1 MAFMAIA
8 EAFVAEF
15 DSELR
20 STRRMLESVPD
31 SALDYQPHAK
41 SMNLARLAGHVA
53 EMPSWGILTAQQREL
68 DISPK
73 DGPQYQPYI
82 TTGRDAMLK
91 FFDKY
96 HAEAKEVIGALSDEA
111 MREPWTLLAR
121 GEPIFTMPR
130 IQVLKSMVLNH
141 MIHHRAQ
148 LSVYLRMND
157 VPIPG
162 MYGPSADDRQAF

>member
-1 MAFMAIA
+1 MACMAIA

-15 DSELR
+15 DAELR
-20 STRRMLESVPD
+20 NTRRMLERVSD

-41 SMNLARLAGHVA
+41 SMSLARLAGHVA
-53 EMPSWGILTAQQREL
+53 EMPSWGIVTAQQPKL
-68 DISPK
+68 DISPESEPK
-73 DGPQYQPYI
+73 HQPYI
-82 TTGRDAMLK
+82 VTGRDAMLE
-91 FFDKY
+91 FFDKH
-96 HAEAKEVIGALSDEA
+96 HAEAREVIGALSDEA
-111 MREPWTLLAR
+111 MQEPWTLLVR

-148 LSVYLRMND
+148 LSVYLRLND

-162 MYGPSADDRQAF
+162 MYGPSADDGRTF